1 MKDVAKVVIAIL
13 LVILAWKLVKGVLGI
28 VITLAGIGLLV
39 WGGMKLLE
47 GSGQKR
53 IK

>member
-13 LVILAWKLVKGVLGI
+13 LVVLAWKLVKGLLGI
-28 VITLAGIGLLV
+28 VITIAAVGLLV

-47 GSGQKR
+47 GGGQKR